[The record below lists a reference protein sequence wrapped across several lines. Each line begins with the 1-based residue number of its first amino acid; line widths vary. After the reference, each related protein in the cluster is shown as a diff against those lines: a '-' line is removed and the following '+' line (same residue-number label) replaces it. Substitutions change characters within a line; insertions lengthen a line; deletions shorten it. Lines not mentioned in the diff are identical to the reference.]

1 MWQHNPQTPQCHRM
15 QPRPQ
20 ASVWPLL
27 APRATDIT
35 DTDCDG
41 TMDPDMVPS
50 NSLGIV
56 IVRPQVAAQATQIVM
71 AMAAE

>member
-1 MWQHNPQTPQCHRM
+1 M
-15 QPRPQ
+15 
-20 ASVWPLL
+20 WPLL
-27 APRATDIT
+27 APWATDIT

-50 NSLGIV
+50 NSLGTV
-56 IVRPQVAAQATQIVM
+56 IVRPQVAAQVTLIVM